1 VREHGW
7 RSGRA
12 LVRRHLRGR
21 TVLAVRFP
29 DGDVLTA
36 SDVYVGGHGNALSI
50 MFLTGPFV
58 VAAKPQLHHG
68 HPRNEPM

>member
-1 VREHGW
+1 MVTGLIGGVFLLPSGLIASRRWGKRLRSVRE
-7 RSGRA
+7 
-12 LVRRHLRGR
+12 
-21 TVLAVRFP
+21 
-29 DGDVLTA
+29 TA